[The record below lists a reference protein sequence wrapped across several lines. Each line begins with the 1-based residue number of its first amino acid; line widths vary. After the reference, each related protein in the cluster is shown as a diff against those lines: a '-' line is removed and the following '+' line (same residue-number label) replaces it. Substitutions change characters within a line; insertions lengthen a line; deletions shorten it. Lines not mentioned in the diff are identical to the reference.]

1 MTFIFTQ
8 ALTGLAGAAS
18 LFLIAAGLSLIFG
31 VTRIVNFAHGSFTMF
46 GAYIAVSLSGILVP
60 LAGPFGFWLAVPLAA
75 LGAGILGAIME
86 ITILRRLYR
95 SSELYPLLATF
106 AVVLILQDA
115 ALALWGPEDLLGPRA
130 PGLTGAVT
138 VFGARVPTYDFFL
151 ILMGPVTLGAL
162 LLLLH
167 RTRWGLLLRA
177 AAQDREMTGALGV
190 DQRRLFTA
198 VVFLGTALAGLGGAL
213 QMPRE
218 AANLGM
224 DLNVIVEAF
233 VVVVIG
239 GMGSLTG
246 AFLAAILISQ
256 LSAFGIVLFPQITLV
271 LLFLVMAVVL
281 VLRPQGLLGRA
292 PNPGDTGQ
300 PGDIVPLAAPSR
312 RKEAT
317 AAGILILVM
326 AVLPV
331 LGGGYALSI
340 AGEVLILA
348 LFAASLQVLMGI
360 GGMISFGHAAAFGL
374 GAYGAALAVL
384 HFAAPMTVAILA
396 GPLAAGLGGLVF
408 GWFCVRLSGVYLAM
422 LTLAF
427 AQILWSAAFQWVALT
442 GGDNGILGVW
452 PSSWAGDP
460 MVFHLVILGIVG
472 GAVLAL
478 RRIVFSPFG
487 YALRACRDSSLRAEA
502 IGIDTRHRR
511 WMGFAL
517 AAGFAGLAGALY
529 AFLKGNVFPDALAIS
544 TSVDGLVMVLLGGV
558 QSLTGPLA
566 GAAVFTV
573 LKAELLALT
582 DLWRAVVGAIILML
596 VLVFPHGLAG
606 AANLVR
612 RA

>member
-1 MTFIFTQ
+1 MSFIFAQ

-31 VTRIVNFAHGSFTMF
+31 VTRIVNFAHGSFTML
-46 GAYIAVSLSGILVP
+46 GAYMAVSLSGALMP
-60 LAGPFGFWLAVPLAA
+60 LAGPIGFWLAVPLAA
-75 LGAGILGAIME
+75 LGAGTLGAVME
-86 ITILRRLYR
+86 IAILRHLYR
-95 SSELYPLLATF
+95 SNELYPLLATF
-106 AVVLILQDA
+106 AVLLILQDA
-115 ALALWGPEDLLGPRA
+115 ALALWGPEDLLGPLA

-138 VFGARVPTYDFFL
+138 VFGARVPSYDLFL
-151 ILMGPVTLGAL
+151 IAMGPITLSML
-162 LLLLH
+162 LMLLH

-177 AAQDREMTGALGV
+177 AAQDREMAGALGV

-246 AFLAAILISQ
+246 AFLAAILIGV

-292 PNPGDTGQ
+292 PNPGDTAP
-300 PGDIVPLAAPSR
+300 PGDIVPLAPPGQR
-312 RKEAT
+312 Q
-317 AAGILILVM
+317 AAAAMILIL
-326 AVLPV
+326 ALALLPV

-374 GAYGAALAVL
+374 GAYGAALAVM
-384 HFAAPMTVAILA
+384 HFAAPMALAVFA

-452 PSSWAGDP
+452 PSAWAADP
-460 MVFHLVILGIVG
+460 IVFYLLILGVVG
-472 GAVLAL
+472 AAILAL

-529 AFLKGNVFPDALAIS
+529 AFLKGNVFPDVLAIS
-544 TSVDGLVMVLLGGV
+544 TSVDALVMVLLGGV
-558 QSLTGPLA
+558 QSLSGPLA
-566 GAAVFTV
+566 GAAVFTI
-573 LKAELLALT
+573 LKAELLAMT
-582 DLWRAVVGAIILML
+582 DLWRAVVGAIVLLL
-596 VLVFPHGLAG
+596 VLAFPHGLAG
-606 AANLVR
+606 AAKLVR